1 MAGEKDPKGVKQRK
15 IPMRRCVG
23 CGQSFPK
30 KDLIRVVRCACEEG
44 ETPAVTLDFTS
55 KKAGRGAYV
64 CRNLA
69 CFRKARKAKRF
80 ETHLECSIPPEVYTL
95 LEAELEES
103 ENEKSG

>member
-55 KKAGRGAYV
+55 KKSGQGRV
-64 CRNLA
+64 CMQKSRVLSEGE
-69 CFRKARKAKRF
+69 KGK
-80 ETHLECSIPPEVYTL
+80 TL
-95 LEAELEES
+95 
-103 ENEKSG
+103 